1 MTGSKSMEQELLDI
15 SKVRKLLF
23 LGPNGSYSDF
33 AKNKFIESFGLN
45 CVSTSL
51 KSISGII
58 KALKDANSEDIVA
71 VIPIENS
78 IEGIVR
84 ETLDNLSS
92 LKKENIKILAETTMN
107 IEHSL
112 IGYAKDFSKIKVIRS
127 HPQALAQCKQ
137 FLQSHFPDTL
147 VEEATLS
154 TSAAVR
160 SISEIEPYAAAIGSK
175 DCAQMYDVPIIE
187 ENIND
192 ETNNSTRF
200 ILLGKFLSPQ
210 TGNDKTSIT
219 FSTENKAGALNK
231 ILTILESNNINMSYI
246 DSRPSKKELGEY
258 VFYIDFEGHIL
269 DSKIQ
274 KAFEEILPMTK
285 MFYVIG
291 SYHSVDKG

>member
-1 MTGSKSMEQELLDI
+1 MEQDILDV
-15 SKVRKLLF
+15 SKIRKLLF

-33 AKNKFIESFGLN
+33 AKNKFIDHFNFN

-51 KSISGII
+51 KSISSVI
-58 KALKDANSEDIVA
+58 KALKDENSEDIVA

-92 LKKENIKILAETTMN
+92 LKKEGIKIIAETTMD
-107 IEHSL
+107 IEHAL
-112 IGYAKDFSKIKVIRS
+112 IGYGKIRDIKIIRS

-137 FLQSHFPDTL
+137 FIHANFADSLI
-147 VEEATLS
+147 EEATLS
-154 TSAAVR
+154 TSSAIKSLSDKDK
-160 SISEIEPYAAAIGSK
+160 SIAAIGSS
-175 DCAQMYDVPIIE
+175 DCANMYDIPVIKA
-187 ENIND
+187 NIND
-192 ETNNSTRF
+192 EENNKTRF

-210 TGNDKTSIT
+210 TGKDKTSIT
-219 FSTENKAGALNK
+219 FSTENKAGALSK
-231 ILTILESNNINMSYI
+231 ILTILDTYNINMSYI

-269 DSKIQ
+269 DEKIQ
-274 KAFEEILPMTK
+274 MAFADIKPLVK

-291 SYHSVDKG
+291 SYSAV